1 MQKVQCLQKTILMR
15 KNELLSFFTLLSWLT
30 VLNLCL
36 FLTDVFIKLIN
47 LFLIL
52 CVFNTKIK
60 MAKLTAIFNKMYDT
74 SVTPKKKV
82 VPLGYHLVVVSLS
95 SPLVKYLNTFLE
107 SIKLYVVF
115 NFLNFFSNGNL
126 RGKLLNFK

>member
-1 MQKVQCLQKTILMR
+1 
-15 KNELLSFFTLLSWLT
+15 
-30 VLNLCL
+30 
-36 FLTDVFIKLIN
+36 
-47 LFLIL
+47 
-52 CVFNTKIK
+52 